1 MTENGYF
8 SDIKSH
14 LTADLG
20 EKIKYFDVL
29 DSTNDY
35 LKKRVSELQSG
46 IVIAD
51 SQTAG
56 RGRNGRDFMSP
67 SGCGVYVSMLFH
79 PYCAISD
86 LTPLTCCAAVAVS
99 EAIEN
104 VCGVKPAIKWV
115 NDLILGTKKVCGI
128 LTETVIDPYSDS
140 ASVIMGV
147 GVNVNEPPSPFP
159 DELRDIAASI
169 DAAAGMHTDRSLLAA
184 EIIKNLEQMSKNWRV
199 NLKKYFDFYKK
210 SCISLQKNAVLVRGG
225 KNEPVYVEDIDDG
238 FALVVR
244 HADGSLET
252 VRSGEVSIRGLCGYF

>member
-14 LTADLG
+14 LPADLSD
-20 EKIKYFDVL
+20 KIEYFDVL

-51 SQTAG
+51 CQTAG
-56 RGRNGRDFMSP
+56 RGRHGRGFISP
-67 SGCGVYVSMLFH
+67 SGCGVYVSMLFR
-79 PYCAISD
+79 PDCAISD

-99 EAIEN
+99 SAIEN

-128 LTETVIDPYSDS
+128 LTETVIDPYSDI
-140 ASVIMGV
+140 ASVIMGI

-159 DELRDIAASI
+159 EQLRDIAASI
-169 DAAAGMHTDRSLLAA
+169 DAAAGVHADRALLAA
-184 EIIKNLEQMSKNWRV
+184 EIIKKLYSLRENIPDSF
-199 NLKKYFDFYKK
+199 KKYLEPYRKA
-210 SCISLQKNAVLVRGG
+210 CISLQKNAVLVRGG
-225 KNEPVYVEDIDDG
+225 KNEPVYVEDIDDD

-244 HADGSLET
+244 HSDGSLET
-252 VRSGEVSIRGLCGYF
+252 VYSGEVSIRGLCGYC

>member
-14 LTADLG
+14 LSADLSD
-20 EKIKYFDVL
+20 KIEYFDVL

-51 SQTAG
+51 CQTAG
-56 RGRNGRDFMSP
+56 RGRHGRGFISP
-67 SGCGVYVSMLFH
+67 SGCGVYVSMLFR
-79 PYCAISD
+79 PDCAISD
-86 LTPLTCCAAVAVS
+86 LTPLTCCASVAVS

-128 LTETVIDPYSDS
+128 LTETVITPGKDG
-140 ASVIMGV
+140 AAVIIGV
-147 GVNVNEPPSPFP
+147 GVNVNKPQSPFP
-159 DELRDIAASI
+159 EQLRDIAASI
-169 DAAAGMHTDRSLLAA
+169 DAAAGVHTDRARLAA
-184 EIIKNLEQMSKNWRV
+184 EIIKKLDAICENIPDSF
-199 NLKKYFDFYKK
+199 KKYLKPYRKA
-210 SCISLQKNAVLVRGG
+210 CISLQKNAVLVRGG
-225 KNEPVYVEDIDDG
+225 KNEPVYVEYIDDD

-252 VRSGEVSIRGLCGYF
+252 VRSGEVSIRGLCGYC